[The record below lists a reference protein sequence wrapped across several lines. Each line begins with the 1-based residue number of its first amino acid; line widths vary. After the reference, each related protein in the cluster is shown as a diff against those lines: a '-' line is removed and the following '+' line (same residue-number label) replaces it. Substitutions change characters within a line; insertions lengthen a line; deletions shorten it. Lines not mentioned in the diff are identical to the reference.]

1 MGRQRGPNVRTPE
14 RRQDILRAARDSFV
28 EHGVDGA
35 SLRDIAARA
44 GMTHAGLLHHYRS
57 KDELVV
63 ALLQQRDAEEVERDR
78 VQRAASGDESTL
90 APLLAD
96 LLTERQGSPELVR
109 LWLEVTAAAA
119 RPAHPAHDYFVDRY
133 ARARGA
139 MAAHM
144 PSRPAV
150 DTAFEDVDAQHRGA
164 LLAAVLDGLQL
175 QWLLD
180 RDLPVIDI
188 LGHFLELVADRPAP
202 PAAAPDVDRE
212 NGSADTGPPAART

>member
-14 RRQDILRAARDSFV
+14 RRQAILRAARDSFV

-78 VQRAASGDESTL
+78 AQRPAPGKENAL
-90 APLLAD
+90 APLLAE
-96 LLTERQGSPELVR
+96 LLIERQASPELVR
-109 LWLEVTAAAA
+109 LWLEMTAAAA
-119 RPAHPAHDYFVDRY
+119 RPAHPAHDYFVERY

-139 MAAHM
+139 MAANLQ
-144 PSRPAV
+144 SRPAGGS
-150 DTAFEDVDAQHRGA
+150 AAGDVDAQHRGA

-180 RDLPVIDI
+180 RDLPVVDI
-188 LGHFLELVADRPAP
+188 LGHFLELVADP
-202 PAAAPDVDRE
+202 PPTAVAEDPGRGT
-212 NGSADTGPPAART
+212 GSAGTAPSAPRT